1 MFHDDTSDSSP
12 AVWKESWLVSML
24 LFVCRCTLLSLSD
37 ELSMR
42 LNFAPLGT
50 AIASCRFNGHGLL
63 GGVESELSF
72 LLSALT
78 ISFVVSRVPLLDGNG

>member
-24 LFVCRCTLLSLSD
+24 LFACRCVLLSLSD
-37 ELSMR
+37 ELLIR
-42 LNFAPLGT
+42 LNLAPLGT
-50 AIASCRFNGHGLL
+50 DIASCLFNGYGLL

-72 LLSALT
+72 ILSDLT
-78 ISFVVSRVPLLDGNG
+78 ISFVVSRVPSLDGKG